1 MPESPDLRE
10 NRISTSSITEVRS
23 NRKGRTM
30 ASKKKVTGLIKLQ
43 IQAGAANPAPPI
55 GPALGQHGVNI
66 MEFCKA
72 YNAATESQ
80 RGNVIPVEIT
90 VYEDRSFTFILKTP
104 PAAELI
110 KKAAGVAK
118 GSPTPHTTKV
128 ARLTREQVR
137 AIAEQKMADLNA
149 NDIEGAE
156 KIIAGTARSMGITVD
171 A

>member
-1 MPESPDLRE
+1 MPP
-10 NRISTSSITEVRS
+10 
-23 NRKGRTM
+23 
-30 ASKKKVTGLIKLQ
+30 KKKKLAGLIKLQ

-90 VYEDRSFTFILKTP
+90 VYEDRTFTNNIKPP
-104 PAAELI
+104 PAADLI

-118 GSPTPHTTKV
+118 VSSTPHTTKV
-128 ARLTREQVR
+128 ARLPRDQV
-137 AIAEQKMADLNA
+137 
-149 NDIEGAE
+149 
-156 KIIAGTARSMGITVD
+156 
-171 A
+171 